1 MIGAAFRKV
10 VRASGAD
17 VVADN
22 DAVAAAAAGDA
33 ESGIP
38 RGHGDRP
45 AAVAVGER
53 SED

>member
-17 VVADN
+17 VVADD
-22 DAVAAAAAGDA
+22 DAVAAAAGDA